1 MWAVSRVRVPSAQ
14 PWAASLTKALFS
26 SASASSSSSLLELEE
41 VERVLR
47 DVKAG
52 DVRVVPVSKRC
63 DWADFMVIAS
73 GRSAWHVKN
82 IAQALIYKALIIPV
96 KQKQKGAD
104 RLMLPSV
111 EGHESGQWVLFD
123 NFSPLCTSYDPLGGI
138 IVHALDEKARSYYNL
153 ESLWTTEMQPRA
165 PNQEDLGKALA
176 KSEYSTGAVETGN
189 HVKIEPIKW
198 EYITKF
204 GGKRFPMYIRK
215 KQTAKTESG
224 RRNIK
229 YNAEKNKREGKDG
242 AAQSPSRRRTA
253 ALQPNGKLD
262 IPLHNT
268 SHRIWRRE
276 GVPEDSVVALLPNA
290 APS

>member
-1 MWAVSRVRVPSAQ
+1 MWAVSRVRVPSVQ

-52 DVRVVPVSKRC
+52 DVRVVPVSERY

-82 IAQALIYKALIIPV
+82 IAQALIYKV

-111 EGHESGQWVLFD
+111 QGHESGQWVVID
-123 NFSPLCTSYDPLGGI
+123 SGGI

-176 KSEYSTGAVETGN
+176 KVRRKRNNSKKVTE
-189 HVKIEPIKW
+189 
-198 EYITKF
+198 ITTK
-204 GGKRFPMYIRK
+204 
-215 KQTAKTESG
+215 S
-224 RRNIK
+224 
-229 YNAEKNKREGKDG
+229 
-242 AAQSPSRRRTA
+242 
-253 ALQPNGKLD
+253 
-262 IPLHNT
+262 
-268 SHRIWRRE
+268 
-276 GVPEDSVVALLPNA
+276 
-290 APS
+290 